1 MRKLIK
7 AKRQFDFVGKRKLA
21 NFVSVFLL
29 VSAVISLLFSGLNL
43 GIDFTG
49 GTAVELAYEDAI
61 SLEDVRASLKNS
73 EYEGASVQTIGS
85 ANSILLRLPPLE
97 NMTSV
102 ALNERV
108 HELLPGSEI
117 RLVDF
122 VGPQVS
128 QELAEDGLLAL
139 IYALG
144 GILIYVMV
152 RFTFKFA
159 VGAIAAIVHDVLV
172 TVGFFS
178 ILGLEFDLTVL
189 AAILAVIGY
198 SLNDTIV
205 VYDRIRENFRRL
217 KKDEDAD
224 LVINGSLNQTLSRT
238 LVTSGTTLAVVV
250 CLYIFGGEMI
260 RGFSIALAVGILIGT
275 YSSIYIASS
284 ALITM
289 QVSRQDLLSDSRE
302 EKSMKESESFLNSR

>member
-1 MRKLIK
+1 M
-7 AKRQFDFVGKRKLA
+7 
-21 NFVSVFLL
+21 
-29 VSAVISLLFSGLNL
+29 
-43 GIDFTG
+43 
-49 GTAVELAYEDAI
+49 
-61 SLEDVRASLKNS
+61 
-73 EYEGASVQTIGS
+73 
-85 ANSILLRLPPLE
+85 
-97 NMTSV
+97 
-102 ALNERV
+102 
-108 HELLPGSEI
+108 
-117 RLVDF
+117 
-122 VGPQVS
+122 
-128 QELAEDGLLAL
+128 
-139 IYALG
+139 
-144 GILIYVMV
+144 
-152 RFTFKFA
+152 
-159 VGAIAAIVHDVLV
+159 
-172 TVGFFS
+172 
-178 ILGLEFDLTVL
+178 
-189 AAILAVIGY
+189 IGY

-302 EKSMKESESFLNSR
+302 AKSVKESESFLNSR

>member
-21 NFVSVFLL
+21 NLVSVFLL

-205 VYDRIRENFRRL
+205 V
-217 KKDEDAD
+217 
-224 LVINGSLNQTLSRT
+224 
-238 LVTSGTTLAVVV
+238 
-250 CLYIFGGEMI
+250 
-260 RGFSIALAVGILIGT
+260 
-275 YSSIYIASS
+275 
-284 ALITM
+284 
-289 QVSRQDLLSDSRE
+289 
-302 EKSMKESESFLNSR
+302 

>member
-1 MRKLIK
+1 
-7 AKRQFDFVGKRKLA
+7 
-21 NFVSVFLL
+21 
-29 VSAVISLLFSGLNL
+29 
-43 GIDFTG
+43 
-49 GTAVELAYEDAI
+49 
-61 SLEDVRASLKNS
+61 
-73 EYEGASVQTIGS
+73 
-85 ANSILLRLPPLE
+85 
-97 NMTSV
+97 MTSV

-284 ALITM
+284 ALITL

-302 EKSMKESESFLNSR
+302 AKSVKESESFLNSR